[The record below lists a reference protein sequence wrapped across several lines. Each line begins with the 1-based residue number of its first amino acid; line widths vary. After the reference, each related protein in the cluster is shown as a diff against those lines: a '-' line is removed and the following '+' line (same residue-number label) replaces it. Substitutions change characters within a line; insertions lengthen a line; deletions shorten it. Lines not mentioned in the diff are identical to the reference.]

1 MRYTLSV
8 NYSGSDDGGS
18 DEFERLEEAMAVLK
32 SHLDNPHQSSHTQ
45 VVLTRHYDGY
55 DMVMVAETVP
65 ALFVLD
71 QVEG

>member
-18 DEFERLEEAMAVLK
+18 DEFERLEEAMEALRLQL
-32 SHLDNPHQSSHTQ
+32 SERHTSAHKQ